1 MQAPAFLSFELPTS
15 GRRALVFCPHPRPIS
30 PIRKNFRTPLEEI
43 PACSDLIHRPP
54 IVGTLRAKITSMNCS
69 MHHLSATALHLDCPR
84 AAVRMQAVSSWQIS
98 QVTTT
103 KRASTA
109 RQEVE

>member
-1 MQAPAFLSFELPTS
+1 
-15 GRRALVFCPHPRPIS
+15 
-30 PIRKNFRTPLEEI
+30 
-43 PACSDLIHRPP
+43 
-54 IVGTLRAKITSMNCS
+54 MNCS